1 MAALDDALH
10 GGAPVLPLASHT
22 DPAEARALQEA
33 QLPDGTAVLI
43 RTSGSSGVPK
53 TVALSAEALLAS
65 AQATHEALGGAGQW
79 LVTLPVHLISGL
91 QMLVRSRLA
100 GIEPVF
106 YDGSFDPAALL
117 RAADRMQHERRYVS
131 LVPVQLARLLDHA
144 DENAEAAAVLR
155 SFAAVLVGGQATS
168 LQLRQRAHEFGVVLR
183 RSYGMSETAGGCV
196 YDGVE
201 IGDTRVRIRDG
212 EVQIAG
218 SSLALGYVDDEAL
231 TAQTFIVDA
240 NDANDANVA
249 TRWYRTGDAGQLLGG
264 MLTVTGRLDRVIIS
278 GGVNVSLDEVERVVR
293 ELPGWGNAVALGAP
307 HREWGE
313 RVSLVREIASPAG
326 ATPADTSSSDTSFD
340 EVRATVKASL
350 GAAAEPVWVNET
362 ETLPRLPGGK
372 PDLRAI
378 TQWVTELR
386 QSFKQLGG

>member
-10 GGAPVLPLASHT
+10 GGAPVLPLAAHL
-22 DPAEARALQEA
+22 DPAEARALQDA
-33 QLPDGTAVLI
+33 QLPEGTAVLI

-53 TVALSAEALLAS
+53 TVALSAGALTAS

-183 RSYGMSETAGGCV
+183 RS
-196 YDGVE
+196 
-201 IGDTRVRIRDG
+201 
-212 EVQIAG
+212 
-218 SSLALGYVDDEAL
+218 
-231 TAQTFIVDA
+231 
-240 NDANDANVA
+240 
-249 TRWYRTGDAGQLLGG
+249 
-264 MLTVTGRLDRVIIS
+264 
-278 GGVNVSLDEVERVVR
+278 
-293 ELPGWGNAVALGAP
+293 
-307 HREWGE
+307 
-313 RVSLVREIASPAG
+313 
-326 ATPADTSSSDTSFD
+326 
-340 EVRATVKASL
+340 
-350 GAAAEPVWVNET
+350 
-362 ETLPRLPGGK
+362 
-372 PDLRAI
+372 
-378 TQWVTELR
+378 
-386 QSFKQLGG
+386 